1 MNTYYLIADQTS
13 NSGKEYISD
22 DHSNTGDETSAKLF
36 KTEEEAKAYITEQVG
51 VIGRMLPQWK
61 RRKIRDMKT
70 SKRSKALASA

>member
-36 KTEEEAKAYITEQVG
+36 KTEEEAKAYITEQNWSDWAYVTTMEAEEKYA
-51 VIGRMLPQWK
+51 I
-61 RRKIRDMKT
+61 
-70 SKRSKALASA
+70 